1 MALMKS
7 VLILGFAL
15 SGLLP
20 AQVLEQGERD
30 RAMSHLH
37 VTRKMFLDSLEGVTP
52 AQWAWKPSP
61 EVWSV
66 AEVAEHIALSE
77 SLIFGLVNKV
87 AAGPAATA
95 EQKAEAKG
103 KDEMILKAMV
113 DRSKKAQAPEPLKP
127 THKWKT
133 KEELIDAFKK
143 SRDNT
148 IAFVQTTSLDLRN
161 HAAPHPVFKQ
171 LDAYQ
176 WVLLLSAHSER
187 HTLQLL
193 EVKGMPGFPK

>member
-1 MALMKS
+1 MKS
-7 VLILGFAL
+7 ALLLGIAL
-15 SGLLP
+15 AGLLP
-20 AQVLEQGERD
+20 AETLQQGERD

-37 VTRKMFLDSLEGVTP
+37 VTRKMFLDSLEGVSA

-77 SLIFGLVNKV
+77 DMLMGLVKKV
-87 AAGPAATA
+87 VAGPAATA

-103 KDEMILKAMV
+103 KDEFVLKALV

-127 THKWKT
+127 TNKWKT
-133 KEELIDAFKK
+133 KEELIAAFKK

-148 IAFVQTTSLDLRN
+148 ISYVQTTADDLRG
-161 HAAPHPVFKQ
+161 HATPHPVFKQ
-171 LDAYQ
+171 LDGYQ
-176 WVLLLSAHSER
+176 WVLLISGHAER
-187 HTLQLL
+187 HILQLQ
-193 EVKGMPGFPK
+193 EVKAMSGFPK

>member
-1 MALMKS
+1 ML
-7 VLILGFAL
+7 LGIFL
-15 SGLLP
+15 VGCMP
-20 AQVLEQGERD
+20 AQTLQQGERD

-37 VTRKMFLDSLEGVTP
+37 VTRKMFLDALEGVTP
-52 AQWAWKPSP
+52 AQWSWKPSP

-77 SLIFGLVNKV
+77 DLIFGLVLKV
-87 AAGPAATA
+87 AAGPAASEAQRA
-95 EQKAEAKG
+95 ETQG
-103 KDEMILKAMV
+103 KDESILKMMV

-133 KEELIDAFKK
+133 KEELIAAFKK

-148 IAFVQTTSLDLRN
+148 IAFVQTTNFDLRSRTM
-161 HAAPHPVFKQ
+161 PHPVFKQ
-171 LDAYQ
+171 LDGYQ
-176 WVLLLSAHSER
+176 WILLLSAHSER

-193 EVKGMPGFPK
+193 EVKGMAGFPK

>member
-1 MALMKS
+1 MKS
-7 VLILGFAL
+7 VLLLGITLA
-15 SGLLP
+15 GVLP
-20 AQVLEQGERD
+20 AQTLQQGERD

-37 VTRKMFLDSLEGVTP
+37 VTRKLFLDSLAGITP
-52 AQWAWKPSP
+52 AQWSWKPSP

-77 SLIFGLVNKV
+77 DLIFGLSRKV
-87 AAGPAATA
+87 AAGPPATQ
-95 EQKAEAKG
+95 EQKAETKG
-103 KDEMILKAMV
+103 KDETILKAMV

-133 KEELIDAFKK
+133 KEELIAAFKK

-148 IAFVQTTSLDLRN
+148 IAYVQTTEDDLRGR
-161 HAAPHPVFKQ
+161 ATPHPIFKQ

-176 WVLLLSAHSER
+176 WVLILSAHSER
-187 HTLQLL
+187 HTLQLN
-193 EVKGMPGFPK
+193 EVKAMPGFPQ